1 MIPANAILN
10 ANPDPERLRKLIYDA
25 GYTQEQMAM
34 LAGVSKRS
42 IERALSG
49 EAYSYPMQYVIE
61 SICAQSL
68 RPPRTAKQ
76 RARAGLPPDPT
87 PNAGRRNPRM
97 RRR

>member
-25 GYTQEQMAM
+25 GYTQEQVAM

-42 IERALSG
+42 IERAVTEG
-49 EAYSYPMQYVIE
+49 CAYPLQYLVE

-76 RARAGLPPDPT
+76 RARAGLLPDPVPT
-87 PNAGRRNPRM
+87 AGRRKPRM
-97 RRR
+97 RKQS